1 MFIEI
6 GENPNRSPIGANYVL
21 IVLKSIIGLGDAGR
35 ACENDDILMINDY
48 WRLVIK
54 SCETRVKIF
63 AQHLSLIT

>member
-6 GENPNRSPIGANYVL
+6 GENPSRSPIGANYVL
-21 IVLKSIIGLGDAGR
+21 IVLKSIIGSGDGDAGR

-48 WRLVIK
+48 WRLLIK

-63 AQHLSLIT
+63 AQH